1 MTRGKTTKSVDPF
14 LEEKARYFEEKD
26 AEARRLWEERASYRG
41 QEKARTMKEK
51 VGKMIVESCSER
63 IESQIDEFAQEER
76 AHRAGLEGLARREA
90 VNNPPHYN
98 QGNIEV
104 IDAIEDWGLDFN
116 GGNVVKYV
124 ARHKH
129 KAEPLEDLKKARWYL
144 DRIIEGYE
152 DVSIKD

>member
-1 MTRGKTTKSVDPF
+1 MNDP
-14 LEEKARYFEEKD
+14 D
-26 AEARRLWEERASYRG
+26 
-41 QEKARTMKEK
+41 
-51 VGKMIVESCSER
+51 IP
-63 IESQIDEFAQEER
+63 IESNSEGLNTEEVAVSYVR
-76 AHRAGLEGLARREA
+76 QLAALEGLEGLARREA

>member
-1 MTRGKTTKSVDPF
+1 MNDPDIPIESNSEG
-14 LEEKARYFEEKD
+14 LNTEEVA
-26 AEARRLWEERASYRG
+26 ASYVR
-41 QEKARTMKEK
+41 QLAALE
-51 VGKMIVESCSER
+51 
-63 IESQIDEFAQEER
+63 
-76 AHRAGLEGLARREA
+76 GLEGLARREA